1 MNAFL
6 SINVL
11 MGISK
16 LQSTKSYWSVAA
28 GLRNPLIQE
37 AVIRAFFIEILRN
50 IHFTDCN
57 WTRTQNHLVRKRTLN
72 HLMNTQQ
79 TLNRPVWPNG
89 WVFVYELNGSG
100 FESSCSHL
108 IFRFRACFEQGI
120 LWHSGNY
127 RVWIHSETS
136 TWQDKNI
143 QL

>member
-72 HLMNTQQ
+72 HLAKT
-79 TLNRPVWPNG
+79 TIWLVWPNG
-89 WVFVYELNGSG
+89 WVFVYELSRSG
-100 FESSCSHL
+100 FEPSCSHL
-108 IFRFRACFEQGI
+108 NFRLRACFEQRVP
-120 LWHSGNY
+120 WHSGNCS
-127 RVWIHSETS
+127 VDSLWNVCV
-136 TWQDKNI
+136 TW
-143 QL
+143 